1 MGAHLEQK
9 TVKRLKGED
18 PDRVDAF
25 KAACQP
31 AVKKLLGLFDELQF
45 FVGEGEDAFE
55 GAVRPLD
62 TRVLSFGPTG
72 GVASCSLQHNPQ
84 HCILRGYGYIC
95 RSSSATGRTAVM
107 LPRSCSARTP
117 TLRRSAELLAQDGV
131 RICVGAWLVR

>member
-31 AVKKLLGLFDELQF
+31 AVKKLLSMFDELQF

-62 TRVLSFGPTG
+62 TPCVFQ
-72 GVASCSLQHNPQ
+72 AWQHKVR
-84 HCILRGYGYIC
+84 CRILREVGHGYIR